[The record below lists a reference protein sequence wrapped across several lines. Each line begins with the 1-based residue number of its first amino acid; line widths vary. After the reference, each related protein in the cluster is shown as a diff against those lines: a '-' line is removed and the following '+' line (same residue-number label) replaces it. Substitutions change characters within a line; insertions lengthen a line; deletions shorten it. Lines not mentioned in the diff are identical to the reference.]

1 MKATLMVRRIL
12 FVCSG
17 NRDRSPTAEQLFKT
31 SESSEVRSAGTLRTA
46 PTPISTDLI
55 RWADKIF
62 AMEEEH
68 KRQIL
73 KICPEA
79 SEKIIVLNIEDRYY
93 RNDPQLIAILKTK
106 VTPHL
111 KREG

>member
-1 MKATLMVRRIL
+1 MTLKIL

-17 NRDRSPTAEQLFKT
+17 NIDRSPTAEQLFKNY
-31 SESSEVRSAGTLRTA
+31 EGLEVKSAGTLRRTA
-46 PTPISTDLI
+46 PNPLSADLI
-55 RWADKIF
+55 HWADKILV
-62 AMEEEH
+62 MEEEH

-79 SEKIIVLNIEDRYY
+79 SEKITILNIEDRYY
-93 RNDPQLIAILKTK
+93 KNEPQLIAILKTK

-111 KREG
+111 KEESTPK

>member
-1 MKATLMVRRIL
+1 MTLKIL

-17 NRDRSPTAEQLFKT
+17 NIDRSPTAEQLFKNY
-31 SESSEVRSAGTLRTA
+31 EGLEVKSAGTLRRTA
-46 PTPISTDLI
+46 PNPLSADLI
-55 RWADKIF
+55 HWADKIF

-79 SEKIIVLNIEDRYY
+79 SEKVILLKIDDRYY
-93 RNDPQLIAILKTK
+93 RNDPQLIAILRTK

-111 KREG
+111 KGENTPK